1 MSKHTPGP
9 WEVRIPFSTAARHPA
24 YIVGGDLILAAIAI
38 PGDAYQDLQAAH
50 ANARLMAV
58 APRLL
63 EALERLIASDD
74 AHATIHA
81 PDGDD
86 VARMLE
92 YAAAFDS
99 ARAAIRAARGE

>member
-38 PGDAYQDLQAAH
+38 PGGAYQDLQAAH

-63 EALERLIASDD
+63 EALEIANEALSDLPLMD
-74 AHATIHA
+74 PRIVHI
-81 PDGDD
+81 
-86 VARMLE
+86 
-92 YAAAFDS
+92 
-99 ARAAIRAARGE
+99 RAAIRAARGE